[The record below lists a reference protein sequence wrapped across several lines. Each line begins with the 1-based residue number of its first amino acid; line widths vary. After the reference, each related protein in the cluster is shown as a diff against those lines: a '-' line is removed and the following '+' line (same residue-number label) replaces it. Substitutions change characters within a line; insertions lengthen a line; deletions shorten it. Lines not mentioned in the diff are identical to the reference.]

1 MRTDSKKLKLLY
13 LMEVF
18 RQNTDETH
26 GLTLNEIAEKMNA
39 WVFGLGKR
47 IRIAAPQEAIDG
59 MKKMLEDVASKHEE

>member
-59 MKKMLEDVASKHEE
+59 MKKMLEDVASKYEE